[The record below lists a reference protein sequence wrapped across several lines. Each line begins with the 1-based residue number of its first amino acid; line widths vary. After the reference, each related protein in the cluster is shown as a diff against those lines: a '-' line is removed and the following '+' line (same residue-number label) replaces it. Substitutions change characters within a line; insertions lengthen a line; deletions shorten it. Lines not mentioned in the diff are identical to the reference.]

1 MNKVTLTQTKS
12 SNFIL
17 SSDTRKRSFEE
28 VISEVAE
35 MDSELKVLER
45 KLCTLTATVG
55 EHNDEGQ

>member
-12 SNFIL
+12 CNFIL
-17 SSDTRKRSFEE
+17 SSDTRKRSFEK

-35 MDSELKVLER
+35 MDSELKVLEK
-45 KLCTLTATVG
+45 KLCTLIAPVG

>member
-1 MNKVTLTQTKS
+1 MNKVTLNQTKS

-17 SSDTRKRSFEE
+17 SSDTTKRSFEK

-35 MDSELKVLER
+35 MDSELKVLEK
-45 KLCTLTATVG
+45 KLCTLIAPVG

>member
-1 MNKVTLTQTKS
+1 MNKVTLTQTKN

-17 SSDTRKRSFEE
+17 SSDTTKRSFEK

-35 MDSELKVLER
+35 MDSELKVLEK
-45 KLCTLTATVG
+45 KLCTLIAPVG